1 MTDNA
6 TIAQIIFQQLGG
18 NRFKAMTGAHSF
30 LATDKGLQF
39 KLPGKNF
46 AKDGINFVT
55 VSLDSM
61 DTYDVRFY
69 RLRGNKQTLI
79 SAHEMIYCDG
89 LVDLFEDKTGLVT
102 NL

>member
-18 NRFKAMTGAHSF
+18 NRFKAITGAHSF
-30 LATDKGLQF
+30 VAIDKGLQF

-46 AKDGINFVT
+46 AKDGINHIT
-55 VSLDSM
+55 ITLDPM
-61 DTYDVRFY
+61 DTYDVKFY
-69 RLRGNKQTLI
+69 RLRGDNQTLI